1 MHTIK
6 NLSAGKHTWEA
17 VSIVLRDDVDSVVL
31 RELNNQLNR
40 QVDHAIKTS
49 QEQVQATSSK
59 PLWKH

>member
-6 NLSAGKHTWEA
+6 NHPAGKHTWDT

-40 QVDHAIKTS
+40 QAIMQS
-49 QEQVQATSSK
+49 NHQEQVQATSSK
-59 PLWKH
+59 LLLKH